1 MSKDIVIKGP
11 NASDPSVTYAML
23 VASAGDKSPALFR
36 DTASA
41 TQPVFQNM
49 ASVSASQNGSGN
61 VRRVTTR
68 FVYPITEVDEASNA
82 RQVGQ
87 IVANVTFSLPL
98 LAKAVDAEKAAAY
111 FGNLMASAALRQIH
125 QTGYVPGD
133 FTYVPPSGD

>member
-1 MSKDIVIKGP
+1 MSKDIEIKGP
-11 NASDPSVTYAML
+11 NSAEASVTYTML

-49 ASVSASQNGSGN
+49 SSVSASQNGSGS

-68 FVYPITEVDEASNA
+68 YVYPITEVDEAGNA
-82 RQVGQ
+82 RQTGQ

-98 LAKAVDAEKAAAY
+98 LAKAADAEKAAAY
-111 FGNLMASAALRQIH
+111 FGNLMASAAFRQIH

-133 FTYVPPSGD
+133 FTYVPPSVV